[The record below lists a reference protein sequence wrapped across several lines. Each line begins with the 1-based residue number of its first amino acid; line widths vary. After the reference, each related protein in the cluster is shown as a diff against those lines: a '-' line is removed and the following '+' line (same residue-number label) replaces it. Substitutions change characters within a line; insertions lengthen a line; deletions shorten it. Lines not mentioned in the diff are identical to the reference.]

1 MILQS
6 VTYLDELIQYYD
18 GIKLFENDEVIEFQ
32 LVMVDYSSWTH
43 SFFMISFNQID
54 QNLDLDF
61 IVIVIL
67 HWIIIFM
74 ILHLMNALQ
83 VYDEY

>member
-6 VTYLDELIQYYD
+6 VTFLDELLQYYD

-32 LVMVDYSSWTH
+32 LVMVGYSSWIH
-43 SFFMISFNQID
+43 SFFMISSHQID

-67 HWIIIFM
+67 HWIIISM
-74 ILHLMNALQ
+74 IFDLMNALQ

>member
-6 VTYLDELIQYYD
+6 VTFLDELLQYYD

-32 LVMVDYSSWTH
+32 LVMVGYSSWIH
-43 SFFMISFNQID
+43 SFFMISSHQID

-74 ILHLMNALQ
+74 IFDLMNALQ

>member
-6 VTYLDELIQYYD
+6 VTFLDELLQYYD

-32 LVMVDYSSWTH
+32 LVMVGYSSWTH
-43 SFFMISFNQID
+43 SFFMISFHQID
-54 QNLDLDF
+54 QNLNLDF

-67 HWIIIFM
+67 HWIIISM